1 MTERT
6 LATVARALEAR
17 ADQPGVFSGYSMQ
30 LIFEEWL

>member
-6 LATVARALEAR
+6 LAAVARALEAPAHR
-17 ADQPGVFSGYSMQ
+17 PGVFSGYSMQ